1 MKKIIVNMNAN
12 GQPETRRVCDAE
24 GKEHIIR
31 WTELGQACAKASYT
45 SKFPNIENAEPLKQ
59 RLHALYLNLK
69 SAYQAAHDIG
79 VADGTTSDNAK
90 KALAANKSAK
100 AGAVQALKSLCEL
113 LATRINHKGTKK
125 AALVVTDT
133 SIEYLYGVLTSR
145 GGVVAEQTFNKNAM
159 PHILLWIVGY
169 PVTAAEEEVKAEN
182 SAENAKKRA
191 DREQEKKD
199 KNAEKVNLQAALAAT
214 ESNVAKLELEKLTLK
229 QTLRE
234 AIELGAEQKKIDAE
248 YAKTLLDLLD

>member
-1 MKKIIVNMNAN
+1 MKKIIVNLNAN
-12 GQPETRRVCDAE
+12 GQPETMRVCDPQ

-59 RLHALYLNLK
+59 SLHALYLNLK
-69 SAYQAAHDIG
+69 SAYTAAHDIG
-79 VADGTTSDNAK
+79 VADGSTSDNAK

-100 AGAVQALKSLCEL
+100 AGAVQALKNLCEL

-133 SIEYLYGVLTSR
+133 SVEYLYGVLTSR

-169 PVTAAEEEVKAEN
+169 PVTAAEEEVKAEK
-182 SAENAKKRA
+182 AEANAANAEK
-191 DREQEKKD
+191 REQEKKD
-199 KNAEKVNLQAALAAT
+199 KNAEKENLQAVLAAT